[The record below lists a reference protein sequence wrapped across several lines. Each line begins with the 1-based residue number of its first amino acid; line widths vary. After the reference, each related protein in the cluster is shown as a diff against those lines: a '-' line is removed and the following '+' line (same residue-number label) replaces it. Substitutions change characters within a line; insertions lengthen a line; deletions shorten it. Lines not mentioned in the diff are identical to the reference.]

1 MVLPRLAGAQAGS
14 TGALESFGLGERD
27 ERSQGILQKF
37 SQLIET
43 VTAIRDK
50 NTTLLDG
57 IKKIFSPKSKE
68 KRPEQQRIEEE
79 QKDRFE
85 KLYDVLV
92 DIRDGMLDGGGIG
105 KKGFLSKMKD
115 MLGGGKSIFQT
126 MLDNPLTT
134 ALLAGSFAPLLTSLV
149 GLIKAGIVKVFGSA
163 GAALGFAKFLGI
175 AAVVVDNIIDGV
187 KGYFKSSEWGIS
199 PLLGTISSVL
209 GGSGSGWVN
218 ALYKAGTFAF
228 LGAKMGSLFGLP
240 GAIIGGI
247 AGGLI
252 GGIAGYFGEDKV
264 AEFFQKVNTEG
275 LWVAVKDAVLELL
288 EALMAWVRR
297 EILGY
302 KNRSPNE
309 IITDTVSNLEK
320 QETTVGPK
328 VDVVGNYDPSKKQQ
342 APQDDFNKYRTD
354 QPVQGPKPEPKP
366 TSKDTQTNRGSA
378 GAKIV
383 DKRNAIDQNGH
394 AMAATS
400 IIHDSNL
407 IDSLEGKKFTREEG
421 ATLTAIQQMENAE
434 GKGWDRAAQVY
445 RPYTDVDKD
454 KSLAIAHG
462 HHFIPVDLSDL
473 EGDVSNK
480 NIPLRKVETKD
491 SLTKEQS
498 DKLLEYRFKGFT
510 KQIANS
516 THYKNFYMQL
526 PAAIR
531 ATLSNMA
538 YQMGLGKL
546 NNFEG
551 MRKSLEAYT
560 KDPKQKH
567 LDDAAGHIQY
577 VNGVDG
583 TFTPLYDQTPRRA
596 EAYQRSIRENRVY
609 TLKYNHE
616 SQRREPTI
624 VPYQGPM
631 AKGYIAKK
639 PSLIMTGEYRG
650 AEENPEVTIQMNALE
665 NRILATTNRLFKMK
679 EDMEKKDNTI
689 LSSTFQ
695 NKLEKTVENTRISEE
710 RVQMKDMIQRNAM
723 QIQMPVM
730 NSVVDNK
737 VINNTSNPI
746 LIQKTSRNEHNPF
759 RMS

>member
-134 ALLAGSFAPLLTSLV
+134 ALLAGSFAPLIASLV

-187 KGYFKSSEWGIS
+187 KGYFKSSEWGIG
-199 PLLGTISSVL
+199 PIQGAISSVL

-288 EALMAWVRR
+288 EALMDWVRR

-302 KNRSPNE
+302 KNKSIEE
-309 IITDTVSNLEK
+309 ITSDTEKRVTGKNTTVAPQVNVVDDYDPEK
-320 QETTVGPK
+320 QP
-328 VDVVGNYDPSKKQQ
+328 
-342 APQDDFNKYRTD
+342 APQDNFNKYRTD
-354 QPVQGPKPEPKP
+354 QPVQGPMPEPKP
-366 TSKDTQTNRGSA
+366 KLDDTQTNKGSA

-383 DKRNAIDQNGH
+383 DKKTAIDQNGH
-394 AMAATS
+394 AMATPS
-400 IIHDSNL
+400 IIHDENL
-407 IDSLEGKKFTREEG
+407 IGSLAGK
-421 ATLTAIQQMENAE
+421 TLTPAEDATKIAIRDMENAND
-434 GKGWDRAAQVY
+434 KGWDSAAQVY

-560 KDPKQKH
+560 IDGNQKH

-583 TFTPLYDQTPRRA
+583 TFTPLYEQTPRRA